1 MKAMIETNESQI
13 MAEADKIIERVRTM
27 SIDFVGEDMPVS
39 IDYNAVNRLA
49 GVMESEGK
57 MTFPPEKDMT
67 QAQAVLLELFASS
80 INYCFWY
87 GRYDFRPMIGD
98 SASMYDVITNAVR
111 TKSEGFADIE
121 FINYIIERL
130 VFDRYPLIEQRT
142 AHLME
147 VVLGAQEF
155 VMFVL
160 MNRNND
166 ARIVLHELV
175 RRYSGF
181 ASDMFLKRAFLFI
194 IQLNRKLNFFK
205 GMDEIPVPAD
215 YQVPKMLEYF
225 GCIKYKVI
233 LSDKIKSHTI
243 ISKYS
248 IEEIS
253 IRGATV
259 LVCDKLAKL
268 TKWTKS
274 DIDAWLWLRRKEC
287 TKPFHLTITTDY

>member
-1 MKAMIETNESQI
+1 MEIKESQI
-13 MAEADKIIERVRTM
+13 MTETNKIIDRVRTM
-27 SIDFVGEDMPVS
+27 STDFVGEEMPVS

-49 GVMESEGK
+49 SVMEAEGK
-57 MTFPPEKDMT
+57 MAFTAESNIS

-87 GRYDFRPMIGD
+87 GRYDFRPMTGG
-98 SASMYDVITNAVR
+98 STNMYNVIIDALHNNF
-111 TKSEGFADIE
+111 EGAIDAE
-121 FINYIIERL
+121 FMNTIIDRL
-130 VFDRYPLIEQRT
+130 VFDRYPLIEERIR
-142 AHLME
+142 HLME
-147 VVLGAQEF
+147 VSLGTQEF
-155 VMFVL
+155 IMFVL
-160 MNRNND
+160 TNRNND

-194 IQLNRKLNFFK
+194 IQLNRKLDFFK

-215 YQVPKMLEYF
+215 YQVPKMLEHF
-225 GCIKYKVI
+225 GCLKYKVS
-233 LSDKIKSHTI
+233 LLNKIKAHTM

-259 LVCDKLAKL
+259 LVCDNLSKL

-287 TKPFHLTITTDY
+287 KKPFHLTITTDY

>member
-1 MKAMIETNESQI
+1 MEIKESQI
-13 MAEADKIIERVRTM
+13 MAETNKIIDRVRTM
-27 SIDFVGEDMPVS
+27 SVDFVGEDMPVS

-49 GVMESEGK
+49 AVMEAEGK
-57 MTFPPEKDMT
+57 MAFAAESNIS

-87 GRYDFRPMIGD
+87 GRYDFRPMTGG
-98 SASMYDVITNAVR
+98 STNMYDVIIDALHNNF
-111 TKSEGFADIE
+111 EGTIDAE
-121 FINYIIERL
+121 FMNTIIDRL
-130 VFDRYPLIEQRT
+130 VFDRYPLIEERMR
-142 AHLME
+142 HLME
-147 VVLGAQEF
+147 VSLGTQEF
-155 VMFVL
+155 IMFVL
-160 MNRNND
+160 TNRNND

-194 IQLNRKLNFFK
+194 IQLNRKLDFFK

-215 YQVPKMLEYF
+215 YQVPKMLEHF
-225 GCIKYKVI
+225 GCLKYKVS
-233 LSDKIKSHTI
+233 LLNKIKAHTM

-259 LVCDKLAKL
+259 LVCDNLSKLI
-268 TKWTKS
+268 KWTKS

-287 TKPFHLTITTDY
+287 KKPFHLTITTDY